1 MELDPGT
8 GANRQF
14 EKQEKQAHPL
24 VSEDVATAANLFL
37 NQCTVVHSS
46 A

>member
-24 VSEDVATAANLFL
+24 VSEMMSQQLLTNF
-37 NQCTVVHSS
+37 
-46 A
+46 